1 MHLLG
6 TIFHGGLVNLL
17 LLGQHSDACGSGSV
31 FMVIEE
37 HFSRLWTAVQCC

>member
-1 MHLLG
+1 MRLLG

-31 FMVIEE
+31 FMVIKEL
-37 HFSRLWTAVQCC
+37 FSRLWTVGQCC